1 MQKKTKIIIGLMG
14 VGIVGMIG
22 FCILNNQKQPQP
34 IQKDSTRVEYDQE
47 KQEYS
52 LYDENNTLVVTT
64 KQESELQI
72 YRDNPDYL
80 PNPC

>member
-1 MQKKTKIIIGLMG
+1 MQKKTKIIIGLVG

-22 FCILNNQKQPQP
+22 FCILNNQKQSQP
-34 IQKDSTRVEYDQE
+34 IQKDNTRVEYDQE

-80 PNPC
+80 PNPH